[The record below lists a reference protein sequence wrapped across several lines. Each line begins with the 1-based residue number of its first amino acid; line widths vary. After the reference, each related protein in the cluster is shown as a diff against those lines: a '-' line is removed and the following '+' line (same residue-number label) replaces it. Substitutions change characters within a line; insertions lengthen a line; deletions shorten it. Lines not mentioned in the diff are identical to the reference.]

1 MVRHQVIMQCALF
14 IGFVFI
20 GIPMK
25 CSMIGQQKN
34 QSNCWRGTFP
44 LFEKKLLS
52 KGALWSDEPF
62 EEDVLDKNSLKP
74 KSEQLFPVPT
84 KASFKDSHGNQI
96 ERKFCAR
103 LRTELIKILSHKIV
117 NPKFEYFNSDL
128 CTVRRIIKNY
138 RTGEEFLLFSYA
150 KVLIA
155 ENVHQVESSFTDG
168 SQMVLTFNSTDS
180 LWYVELQKKL

>member
-1 MVRHQVIMQCALF
+1 MVGHQVIMQRALF

-20 GIPMK
+20 DIPIK

-34 QSNCWRGTFP
+34 QSNCGRGTFP

-62 EEDVLDKNSLKP
+62 EEDVLDKDSLKP
-74 KSEQLFPVPT
+74 ESEQLFPVPT
-84 KASFKDSHGNQI
+84 EACFKDSHGNQI

-103 LRTELIKILSHKIV
+103 LRTELIKILNHKIV
-117 NPKFEYFNSDL
+117 NPKFEYFNSDFK
-128 CTVRRIIKNY
+128 TFRMVENHP
-138 RTGEEFLLFSYA
+138 TGEEFLLFSYA